1 MIKNRIGKANVLTS
15 LWRIVPLPM
24 SLQSFILSASLAVSI
39 IGVGGST
46 GAWGGDL
53 DRLSITDLQRRLAE
67 IDSELASL
75 AHISLNSGVGPIG
88 FRSSSHTEAE
98 HSEWAR
104 VDLSREAVID
114 EIVLVPALWRDLNAG
129 FVSDAF
135 PSSLRILAGT
145 AGDPT
150 GSVVAEFRDT
160 AHLLPR
166 IAPLVVPTGG
176 IRASWVKIETDRLSR
191 RAFDGRYI
199 FQLAEMLVFADQEN
213 LALRRPVSISH
224 NDVDSPAWNSVFLV
238 DGILPYVM
246 NSGRGN
252 PSLAFISEIGI
263 GDRPAIEI
271 NLQQKY
277 PVSGIRLH
285 AVDQSDTVP
294 QIYPG
299 DYALPRSFCIEGA
312 NDAAFTDAQLLMEAS
327 QASIYELGP
336 IMEWSFKENDCRYL
350 RLTALEPYFSQESGR
365 NGTRIG
371 YAEIEVLADGRNV
384 AVGQPASAAFRPAS
398 SGRRFESLTD
408 GQNLYGRILP
418 VRQWL
423 GELARRHDLET
434 ARPLVIAELSR
445 KHTRTR
451 TGLTWMSWLAALLAG
466 GIAFILFYAHF
477 RGRRQEKSIRER
489 IAANLHDELGANL
502 HAIGLLGD
510 LAKDAVDSREDLVDT
525 LDRIRS
531 LTERTGSAA
540 RNCAHMIVA
549 KGVCEDLVE
558 EMRRDC
564 RRLLADLEHSITFEG
579 EEILHRLSRR
589 KRIDLYLFHKE
600 ALINVIRH
608 SGATA
613 ATTRLV
619 ANPGEIFLTIS
630 DNGCGIAG
638 SPPPSLKR
646 RASLLGADLLV
657 EPPEAGGTRIVLKLK
672 SRKFGILK

>member
-1 MIKNRIGKANVLTS
+1 
-15 LWRIVPLPM
+15 M
-24 SLQSFILSASLAVSI
+24 SLQSFILSAHLAASI
-39 IGVGGST
+39 IGLGGLT

-67 IDSELASL
+67 IDSELAGL

-88 FRSSSHTEAE
+88 FRSRSHTEAE
-98 HSEWAR
+98 HLEWAR

-114 EIVLVPALWRDLNAG
+114 DVVLVPALWRDLNAG

-176 IRASWVKIETDRLSR
+176 IRASWVRIETDRLSR

-213 LALRRPVSISH
+213 LALHRPVSISQ
-224 NDVDSPAWNSVFLV
+224 NDGESPAWNPVFLV

-263 GDRPAIEI
+263 GGRPSIEI
-271 NLQQKY
+271 DLQREY

-294 QIYPG
+294 QAFPG
-299 DYALPRSFCIEGA
+299 DYALPHRFRIEGA
-312 NDAAFTDAQLLMEAS
+312 NDDGFTDAQLLMEAS
-327 QASIYELGP
+327 PTSIYELGP
-336 IMEWSFKENDCRYL
+336 IMGWNFKENDCRYL
-350 RLTALEPYFSQESGR
+350 RLTALEPYLSQESGR
-365 NGTRIG
+365 HGTRIG

-384 AVGQPASAAFRPAS
+384 AVGQAASAAFSPAS
-398 SGRRFESLTD
+398 AGRRFESLTD
-408 GQNLYGRILP
+408 GHNLYGRILP

-434 ARPLVIAELSR
+434 ARPLVVAELSG
-445 KHTRTR
+445 KHARQRTV
-451 TGLTWMSWLAALLAG
+451 LTWMFWLAALLAG
-466 GIAFILFYAHF
+466 AIAFILFYYHYRA
-477 RGRRQEKSIRER
+477 RRQETNIRER

-525 LDRIRS
+525 LDRIRG

-549 KGVCEDLVE
+549 KGICEDLVA
-558 EMRRDC
+558 EMRRDSL
-564 RRLLADLEHSITFEG
+564 RLLADLEYSITFEG
-579 EEILHRLSRR
+579 EEILGRLPRR

-600 ALINVIRH
+600 ALINIIRH
-608 SGATA
+608 SGATE

-619 ANPGEIFLTIS
+619 ASPGEIVLTIS

-638 SPPPSLKR
+638 GPSSSLKR
-646 RASLLGADLLV
+646 RARLLGADLSV

>member
-1 MIKNRIGKANVLTS
+1 
-15 LWRIVPLPM
+15 M
-24 SLQSFILSASLAVSI
+24 SLQSFILSAHLAASI
-39 IGVGGST
+39 IGLGGST

-67 IDSELASL
+67 IDSELAGL
-75 AHISLNSGVGPIG
+75 AHMSLNSGVGPIG
-88 FRSSSHTEAE
+88 FRSRSHSEAE
-98 HSEWAR
+98 HLEWAR

-114 EIVLVPALWRDLNAG
+114 EIVLVPTLWRDLNAG

-176 IRASWVKIETDRLSR
+176 IRASWVRIETDRLSR

-213 LALRRPVSISH
+213 LALQRPVSISQ
-224 NDVDSPAWNSVFLV
+224 NDVESPAWNPVFLV

-252 PSLAFISEIGI
+252 PSLAFISAIGI
-263 GDRPAIEI
+263 GDHPAIEI
-271 NLQQKY
+271 DLQREQ

-294 QIYPG
+294 QAYPG
-299 DYALPRSFCIEGA
+299 DYALPHRFRIEGA
-312 NDAAFTDAQLLMEAS
+312 NNADFTDARLLMEAS
-327 QASIYELGP
+327 PTSIYELGP
-336 IMEWSFKENDCRYL
+336 IMEWKFRENDCRYL
-350 RLTALEPYFSQESGR
+350 RLTALDPYLSQESGR
-365 NGTRIG
+365 HGTRIG

-384 AVGQPASAAFRPAS
+384 GVGQPASAAFSPAS

-408 GQNLYGRILP
+408 GHNLYGRILP

-434 ARPLVIAELSR
+434 ARPLVVAELSG

-451 TGLTWMSWLAALLAG
+451 TVLTWMFWLVSLLAG
-466 GIAFILFYAHF
+466 AIAFILFYYHF
-477 RGRRQEKSIRER
+477 RARRQETNIRER

-540 RNCAHMIVA
+540 RNCAHMILA
-549 KGVCEDLVE
+549 KGVCEDLVA
-558 EMRRDC
+558 EMRHDSL
-564 RRLLADLEHSITFEG
+564 RLLADLEHSITFEG
-579 EEILHRLSRR
+579 EEILPSLPRR

-600 ALINVIRH
+600 ALINIIRH
-608 SGATA
+608 SGATE

-619 ANPGEIFLTIS
+619 ASPDEIVLTIS
-630 DNGCGIAG
+630 DNGCGIADG
-638 SPPPSLKR
+638 PPSSLKR
-646 RASLLGADLLV
+646 RARLLGADLSV
-657 EPPEAGGTRIVLKLK
+657 EPPEAGGTCIVLKLK

>member
-1 MIKNRIGKANVLTS
+1 
-15 LWRIVPLPM
+15 M
-24 SLQSFILSASLAVSI
+24 SLQSFILSAHLAAFI
-39 IGVGGST
+39 IGVVGST

-67 IDSELASL
+67 IDSELAGL

-88 FRSSSHTEAE
+88 FRSRSHTEAE
-98 HSEWAR
+98 HLEWVQ

-114 EIVLVPALWRDLNAG
+114 EVVLVPALWRSLNAG
-129 FVSDAF
+129 FVADAF
-135 PSSLRILAGT
+135 PANLRILAGT

-150 GSVVAEFRDT
+150 GTVVAEFRDT

-176 IRASWVKIETDRLSR
+176 IRASWVRIETDRLSR

-199 FQLAEMLVFADQEN
+199 FQLAEVLVFADQEN
-213 LALRRPVSISH
+213 LALHRPVSISQ
-224 NDVDSPAWNSVFLV
+224 NDGESPAWNPVFLV

-252 PSLAFISEIGI
+252 PSLAFISVIGI
-263 GDRPAIEI
+263 GDHPAIEI
-271 NLQQKY
+271 DLQREH

-294 QIYPG
+294 QAHPG
-299 DYALPRSFCIEGA
+299 DYALPHRFRIEGA
-312 NDAAFTDAQLLMEAS
+312 NDAGFSDAQLLIEAS
-327 QASIYELGP
+327 PASIYELGP
-336 IMEWSFKENDCRYL
+336 IMEWGFAENACRYL
-350 RLTALEPYFSQESGR
+350 RLTAVDPYFSQESGR
-365 NGTRIG
+365 YGTRIG

-384 AVGQPASAAFRPAS
+384 ALGQAASAAFSPAS
-398 SGRRFESLTD
+398 FGRRFESLTD
-408 GQNLYGRILP
+408 GHNLYGQILP

-434 ARPLVIAELSR
+434 ARPLVVAELSG

-451 TGLTWMSWLAALLAG
+451 TVLTWMFWLAALLAG
-466 GIAFILFYAHF
+466 AIAFILFYYHF
-477 RGRRQEKSIRER
+477 RARRQETNIRER

-549 KGVCEDLVE
+549 NDVCEDLVE
-558 EMRRDC
+558 EMRRDS
-564 RRLLADLEHSITFEG
+564 RRLLADLEHSISFEG
-579 EEILHRLSRR
+579 EEILSRLPRR

-600 ALINVIRH
+600 ALTNIIRH
-608 SGATA
+608 SGATE

-619 ANPGEIFLTIS
+619 AGPGEIVLTIF

-638 SPPPSLKR
+638 ESPSSLKR
-646 RASLLGADLLV
+646 RARLLGADLSV

>member
-1 MIKNRIGKANVLTS
+1 
-15 LWRIVPLPM
+15 M
-24 SLQSFILSASLAVSI
+24 SLQSLILSALLAASI
-39 IGVGGST
+39 IGLGGST
-46 GAWGGDL
+46 IAWGGEL
-53 DRLSITDLQRRLAE
+53 DRASITDLQRRLTE

-75 AHISLNSGVGPIG
+75 AHMSLNSGVGPIG
-88 FRSSSHTEAE
+88 FRSRSHSEAE
-98 HSEWAR
+98 HLEWAR

-114 EIVLVPALWRDLNAG
+114 EVVLVPALWRDLNEG

-135 PSSLRILAGT
+135 PASLRILAGT
-145 AGDPT
+145 AGDPA
-150 GSVVAEFRDT
+150 GAVVAEFRDT

-176 IRASWVKIETDRLSR
+176 IRASWVRIETDRLSR
-191 RAFDGRYI
+191 RAFAGRYI

-213 LALRRPVSISH
+213 LALQRPVSISQC
-224 NDVDSPAWNSVFLV
+224 DGESPAWNPVFLV

-263 GDRPAIEI
+263 GDRPTIEI
-271 NLQQKY
+271 DLQRKY

-294 QIYPG
+294 QAYPG
-299 DYALPRSFCIEGA
+299 DYALPHRFRIEGA
-312 NDAAFTDAQLLMEAS
+312 NNASFTDARLLMEAS
-327 QASIYELGP
+327 PTSIYELGP
-336 IMEWSFKENDCRYL
+336 IMEWNFRGNDCRYL
-350 RLTALEPYFSQESGR
+350 RLTALDPYFSQESGR
-365 NGTRIG
+365 HGTRIG

-384 AVGQPASAAFRPAS
+384 AVGQAASATFRPAS
-398 SGRRFESLTD
+398 SERRFESLTD
-408 GQNLYGRILP
+408 GHNLYGRILP

-434 ARPLVIAELSR
+434 TRPLVVAELSR
-445 KHTRTR
+445 KHALQRTV
-451 TGLTWMSWLAALLAG
+451 LTWMFWLAALLAG
-466 GIAFILFYAHF
+466 AIAFILFYYHF
-477 RGRRQEKSIRER
+477 RARRQETNIRER

-531 LTERTGSAA
+531 LSERTGSAA

-549 KGVCEDLVE
+549 KGICEDLVA
-558 EMRRDC
+558 EMRRDS
-564 RRLLADLEHSITFEG
+564 RRLLADLEHSITLEG
-579 EEILHRLSRR
+579 EEILGRLPRR

-600 ALINVIRH
+600 ALINIIRH

-613 ATTRLV
+613 ATTQLV
-619 ANPGEIFLTIS
+619 ASPGEIVLTIS
-630 DNGCGIAG
+630 DNGCGIANG
-638 SPPPSLKR
+638 PPSSLKR
-646 RASLLGADLLV
+646 RARLLGADLSV

>member
-1 MIKNRIGKANVLTS
+1 MDPFPISIH
-15 LWRIVPLPM
+15 
-24 SLQSFILSASLAVSI
+24 SFILSAHLAASI
-39 IGVGGST
+39 IGLGGST
-46 GAWGGDL
+46 SAWGGEL
-53 DRLSITDLQRRLAE
+53 DRLSITSLQQRLAE
-67 IDSELASL
+67 IDSELAGL

-88 FRSSSHTEAE
+88 FRSRSHTEAE
-98 HSEWAR
+98 HLEWAR
-104 VDLSREAVID
+104 VDLSREALID
-114 EIVLVPALWRDLNAG
+114 EVVLVPALWRDLNAG

-145 AGDPT
+145 AEDPT

-166 IAPLVVPTGG
+166 IAPLVVPAGG
-176 IRASWVKIETDRLSR
+176 IRASWVRIETDRLSR

-199 FQLAEMLVFADQEN
+199 FHLAEMLVFAGQEN
-213 LALRRPVSISH
+213 LALQRPVSISQ
-224 NDVDSPAWNSVFLV
+224 NDGESPAWNPAFLV

-252 PSLAFISEIGI
+252 PSLAFISAIGI
-263 GDRPAIEI
+263 GDRPVIEI
-271 NLQQKY
+271 DLQREQ
-277 PVSGIRLH
+277 PVSGLRLH

-299 DYALPRSFCIEGA
+299 DYALPRRFRIEGA
-312 NDAAFTDAQLLMEAS
+312 NDAGFTAARLLMEAS
-327 QASIYELGP
+327 QTSIYELGP
-336 IMEWSFKENDCRYL
+336 IMEWNFRANDCRYL
-350 RLTALEPYFSQESGR
+350 RLIALEPYLSQESGR
-365 NGTRIG
+365 HGTRIG

-384 AVGQPASAAFRPAS
+384 AFGQPASASFRPAS
-398 SGRRFESLTD
+398 SERRFESLTD

-434 ARPLVIAELSR
+434 ARPLVVAELSA
-445 KHTRTR
+445 KHAHQRTV
-451 TGLTWMSWLAALLAG
+451 LTWMFRLAALLAG
-466 GIAFILFYAHF
+466 AIAFILLYNHF
-477 RGRRQEKSIRER
+477 RARRQETHIRER

-510 LAKDAVDSREDLVDT
+510 LAKDALDSREDLVDA

-549 KGVCEDLVE
+549 KGICEDLVA
-558 EMRRDC
+558 EMRRDS
-564 RRLLADLEHSITFEG
+564 RLLLADLKHSITFEG
-579 EEILHRLSRR
+579 EEILRRLPRR

-600 ALINVIRH
+600 ALINIIRH
-608 SGATA
+608 SGATE

-619 ANPGEIFLTIS
+619 ARPGEILLTIS
-630 DNGCGIAG
+630 DNGCGIADG
-638 SPPPSLKR
+638 PPSSLKR
-646 RASLLGADLLV
+646 RARLLGADLSV

>member
-1 MIKNRIGKANVLTS
+1 
-15 LWRIVPLPM
+15 M
-24 SLQSFILSASLAVSI
+24 SFQSFILSVYLAASI
-39 IGVGGST
+39 IGLGGST

-53 DRLSITDLQRRLAE
+53 DPLSITDLQRRLME
-67 IDSELASL
+67 IDSELAGL
-75 AHISLNSGVGPIG
+75 AHMSLNSGVGPIG
-88 FRSSSHTEAE
+88 FRSRSHSEAE
-98 HSEWAR
+98 HLEWAR

-114 EIVLVPALWRDLNAG
+114 EIVLVPTLWRDLNLG

-176 IRASWVKIETDRLSR
+176 IRASWVRIETDRLSR
-191 RAFDGRYI
+191 RAFDGKYI

-213 LALRRPVSISH
+213 LAIQRPVRISQ
-224 NDVDSPAWNSVFLV
+224 NDGESPAWNPVFLV

-252 PSLAFISEIGI
+252 PSLAFISAIGI
-263 GDRPAIEI
+263 GDRPSIEI
-271 NLQQKY
+271 DLQRAQ

-294 QIYPG
+294 QVYPG
-299 DYALPRSFCIEGA
+299 DYALPRRFRIEGA
-312 NDAAFTDAQLLMEAS
+312 NDARFTDARLLMKAS
-327 QASIYELGP
+327 PTSIYELGP
-336 IMEWSFKENDCRYL
+336 IMEWNFREHGCRYL
-350 RLTALEPYFSQESGR
+350 RLTALEPYLSQESGR
-365 NGTRIG
+365 HGTRIG

-384 AVGQPASAAFRPAS
+384 AVGQAASAAFSPAS
-398 SGRRFESLTD
+398 VGRRFESLTD
-408 GQNLYGRILP
+408 GHNLYGRILP
-418 VRQWL
+418 IRQWL
-423 GELARRHDLET
+423 GELARRHDLES
-434 ARPLVIAELSR
+434 ARPLVVAELSG
-445 KHTRTR
+445 KHAHQRTM
-451 TGLTWMSWLAALLAG
+451 LTWMFRLAALLAG
-466 GIAFILFYAHF
+466 AIAFILFYVHF
-477 RGRRQEKSIRER
+477 RARRQEANIRER

-525 LDRIRS
+525 LDHIRS

-549 KGVCEDLVE
+549 KGICEDLVA
-558 EMRRDC
+558 EMRRDSG
-564 RRLLADLEHSITFEG
+564 RLLADLEHSITLEG
-579 EEILHRLSRR
+579 EEILGRLARR

-600 ALINVIRH
+600 ALINIIRH
-608 SGATA
+608 SGATE

-619 ANPGEIFLTIS
+619 ASPGKIVLTIS
-630 DNGCGIAG
+630 DNGCGIANG
-638 SPPPSLKR
+638 PPSSLKR
-646 RASLLGADLLV
+646 RARLLGADLSV
-657 EPPEAGGTRIVLKLK
+657 EPHEVGGTRIVLKLK
-672 SRKFGILK
+672 SRKFGILKLK

>member
-1 MIKNRIGKANVLTS
+1 
-15 LWRIVPLPM
+15 M
-24 SLQSFILSASLAVSI
+24 SLQSFILSAHLAVSI
-39 IGVGGST
+39 IGLGGST
-46 GAWGGDL
+46 SAWGGDL

-67 IDSELASL
+67 IDSELAGL
-75 AHISLNSGVGPIG
+75 AHMSLNSGVGPIG
-88 FRSSSHTEAE
+88 FRSRSHTEAE
-98 HSEWAR
+98 HLEWAR

-166 IAPLVVPTGG
+166 IAPLVVPIGR
-176 IRASWVKIETDRLSR
+176 IRASWVRIETDRLSR

-213 LALRRPVSISH
+213 LALRRPVSISQ
-224 NDVDSPAWNSVFLV
+224 NDGDSPTWNPVFLV

-263 GDRPAIEI
+263 GDRPSIEI
-271 NLQQKY
+271 DLQRKY

-294 QIYPG
+294 QAYPG
-299 DYALPRSFCIEGA
+299 DYALPHRFRIEGA
-312 NDAAFTDAQLLMEAS
+312 NDAGFTDAQLLMEAS
-327 QASIYELGP
+327 PTSIYELGS
-336 IMEWSFKENDCRYL
+336 IMEWNFRGNDCRYL
-350 RLTALEPYFSQESGR
+350 RLTALEPYFSKESGR
-365 NGTRIG
+365 HGTRIG

-408 GQNLYGRILP
+408 GHNLYGRILP

-434 ARPLVIAELSR
+434 ARPLVVAELSG

-451 TGLTWMSWLAALLAG
+451 TVLTWMFWLAALLAG
-466 GIAFILFYAHF
+466 AIAFILFYNHYRA
-477 RGRRQEKSIRER
+477 RRQETNIRER

-502 HAIGLLGD
+502 HAIGLLGY

-531 LTERTGSAA
+531 LTERTGFAA
-540 RNCAHMIVA
+540 RNCAHMVLA
-549 KGVCEDLVE
+549 KGICEDLVE
-558 EMRRDC
+558 EMRRDSL
-564 RRLLADLEHSITFEG
+564 RLLADLEHSITFEG

-600 ALINVIRH
+600 ALINIIRH
-608 SGATA
+608 SGATE

-619 ANPGEIFLTIS
+619 ASPGEIVLTIS

-638 SPPPSLKR
+638 GPPSSLKR
-646 RASLLGADLLV
+646 RARLLGAALSV
-657 EPPEAGGTRIVLKLK
+657 ESPEAGGTRIVLKLK
-672 SRKFGILK
+672 SRKFAILK

>member
-1 MIKNRIGKANVLTS
+1 
-15 LWRIVPLPM
+15 M
-24 SLQSFILSASLAVSI
+24 SLQSFILSAHLAASI
-39 IGVGGST
+39 IGLGGST

-67 IDSELASL
+67 IDSELAGL

-88 FRSSSHTEAE
+88 FRSRSHTEAE
-98 HSEWAR
+98 HLEWAR

-114 EIVLVPALWRDLNAG
+114 EVVLVPALWRDLNAG

-135 PSSLRILAGT
+135 PANLRILAGT

-176 IRASWVKIETDRLSR
+176 IRASWVRIETDRLSR
-191 RAFDGRYI
+191 RAFDGRYM
-199 FQLAEMLVFADQEN
+199 FQLAEMLVFADHEN
-213 LALRRPVSISH
+213 LALTRPVSISP
-224 NDVDSPAWNSVFLV
+224 NDGESPAWNPVFLV

-252 PSLAFISEIGI
+252 PSLAFMSEIGI
-263 GDRPAIEI
+263 GDRPSIQI
-271 NLQQKY
+271 DLKRKY

-299 DYALPRSFCIEGA
+299 DYALPHRFSIEGA
-312 NDAAFTDAQLLMEAS
+312 NDAGFTDAQLLMEAS
-327 QASIYELGP
+327 PTSIYELGP
-336 IMEWSFKENDCRYL
+336 IMEWSFRENDCRYL
-350 RLTALEPYFSQESGR
+350 RLTALEPYLSQESGR

-398 SGRRFESLTD
+398 SERRFESLTD
-408 GQNLYGRILP
+408 GHNLYGRILP

-434 ARPLVIAELSR
+434 ARPLVVAELSR
-445 KHTRTR
+445 KHARQRTV
-451 TGLTWMSWLAALLAG
+451 LTWMFRLAALLAG
-466 GIAFILFYAHF
+466 GIAFILFYNHYRA
-477 RGRRQEKSIRER
+477 RRQEANIRER

-531 LTERTGSAA
+531 LSERTGAAA
-540 RNCAHMIVA
+540 RNCAHMVVA
-549 KGVCEDLVE
+549 KGICEDLVAD
-558 EMRRDC
+558 MRRDC
-564 RRLLADLEHSITFEG
+564 RRLLADLEHSIAVEG
-579 EEILHRLSRR
+579 EDVLRRLPRR

-600 ALINVIRH
+600 ALINIIRH
-608 SGATA
+608 SGATE

-619 ANPGEIFLTIS
+619 ASPGEIVLTIS

-638 SPPPSLKR
+638 GPSSSLKR
-646 RASLLGADLLV
+646 RARLLGADLSV

>member
-1 MIKNRIGKANVLTS
+1 
-15 LWRIVPLPM
+15 M
-24 SLQSFILSASLAVSI
+24 SLQSFILSAHFAAFI
-39 IGVGGST
+39 IGLGGSM

-53 DRLSITDLQRRLAE
+53 DRLSITDLQRRLAG
-67 IDSELASL
+67 IDSELAGL

-88 FRSSSHTEAE
+88 FRSRSYTEAE
-98 HSEWAR
+98 HLEWAR

-114 EIVLVPALWRDLNAG
+114 EVVLVPALWRDLNAG

-135 PSSLRILAGT
+135 PASLRILAGT
-145 AGDPT
+145 AGDAT

-176 IRASWVKIETDRLSR
+176 IRASWVRIETNRLSR
-191 RAFDGRYI
+191 RAFDGRHI

-213 LALRRPVSISH
+213 LALQRRVSISQ
-224 NDVDSPAWNSVFLV
+224 NEGDSPAWNPVFLV

-252 PSLAFISEIGI
+252 PSLAFISAIGI
-263 GDRPAIEI
+263 GDQPSIEI
-271 NLQQKY
+271 DLQRGY

-294 QIYPG
+294 QAHPG
-299 DYALPRSFCIEGA
+299 DYALPRSFRIEGA
-312 NDAAFTDAQLLMEAS
+312 NDAGFTDAQLLMEAS
-327 QASIYELGP
+327 PSSIYELGP

-350 RLTALEPYFSQESGR
+350 RQTALEPYFSKEAGR

-384 AVGQPASAAFRPAS
+384 AVGQAASAAFSPAGP
-398 SGRRFESLTD
+398 GRRFESLTD
-408 GQNLYGRILP
+408 GHNLYGRILP

-434 ARPLVIAELSR
+434 ARPLVVAELAG
-445 KHTRTR
+445 KHAHQRTV
-451 TGLTWMSWLAALLAG
+451 LTWMFWLVALLAG
-466 GIAFILFYAHF
+466 AIAFILFYVHF
-477 RGRRQEKSIRER
+477 RARRQETNIRER

-531 LTERTGSAA
+531 LTERTGAAA
-540 RNCAHMIVA
+540 RNCAHMVLA
-549 KGVCEDLVE
+549 KGVCEDLVA
-558 EMRRDC
+558 EMRRDTL
-564 RRLLADLEHSITFEG
+564 RLLADLEHSITFEG
-579 EEILHRLSRR
+579 EEILHGLPRR

-600 ALINVIRH
+600 ALINIIRH
-608 SGATA
+608 SGATE

-619 ANPGEIFLTIS
+619 ASRGEIVLTIS
-630 DNGCGIAG
+630 DNGCGVG
-638 SPPPSLKR
+638 GESPSSLKR
-646 RASLLGADLLV
+646 RARLLGADLSV

-672 SRKFGILK
+672 SRKFGMLK